1 LKPPATVDTR
11 FFLTHFM
18 SKEDQS
24 REKTR
29 RKIGELEREKAI
41 VPTMVI
47 HEVYKLQYEA
57 LGAEVAGLRVDSI
70 LKSSFR
76 FVELT
81 VPIAITAARLRCLHR
96 GLPTADS
103 IIAATALE
111 WKSNRILSDDP
122 HFAQIDKITTEWI

>member
-11 FFLTHFM
+11 FFLTHFL
-18 SKEDQS
+18 SESGQS

-29 RKIGELEREKAI
+29 RMIVELQREKAL

-47 HEVYKLQYEA
+47 HEVYKLQYET
-57 LGAEVAGLRVDSI
+57 LGAEVAGMRVDSI

-76 FVELT
+76 IVDLT
-81 VPIAITAARLRCLHR
+81 IPIAITSARLRCLHR

-103 IIAATALE
+103 VIAATALE
-111 WKSNRILSDDP
+111 SKSNRIVSDDP
-122 HFAQIDKITTEWI
+122 HFVQIDRITTEWI